1 MAASRH
7 KPPAPEALT
16 SPEPP
21 LELTELTC
29 RAVHRFDGKSLLARA
44 FTDKL
49 LGCKAESALNWAWS
63 VLVAAL
69 LVVAVDSIVSNP
81 GRDSYAFIY
90 VAQGLLDGEIPYL
103 DRWDHKGPLIYL
115 LNVMGLVIAGI
126 PGVWLVSAVFLI
138 GATWFAFKTTGK
150 AFGPTAA
157 FCSLA
162 TFLIYFNGFSYD
174 GGNFTENYAL
184 LFQFLALFLFLKL
197 TGGSGRE
204 ARLSLAIGAL
214 GAGAFLLRGNLIG
227 VWLAIGLYWII
238 RRDIA
243 LRWIAWSVLGGI
255 AVLLAVSIVFAIF
268 GAWSALWDAV
278 ILYNF
283 EYVDASLV
291 DRVDAFMDMREELR
305 IISLPLAAAW
315 IAGLWY
321 WLSGRTRSRPF
332 EHLAPLA
339 VILGPIEVALIALSG
354 FQWTHYYLAIL
365 PVSTVLIAFLVRFL
379 IEQRLVTSTVLSA
392 ALLLG
397 MLYYS
402 VPYQHL
408 SSLIEKYS
416 HIGEIAKSLE
426 RHTTANRIREETGP
440 DDSILIWGG
449 DAKLYVLSQRDSPTR
464 FFYQYPLVKPG
475 YANQTNR
482 NEFISDIVDS
492 RPTIIVDTENWRLSP
507 LDPVA
512 RKAWRPTDRRYLH
525 DPGTFKRFFDFVDT
539 EYEILDEVSGNTLYR
554 LRERN

>member
-29 RAVHRFDGKSLLARA
+29 RAVHRFEGKSLLARA

-49 LGCKAESALNWAWS
+49 LGHRAESVLSPVWA
-63 VLVAAL
+63 AAIAVL
-69 LVVAVDSIVSNP
+69 LVVAIDSTIATP
-81 GRDSYAFIY
+81 LRDQSVFIY
-90 VAQGLLDGEIPYL
+90 VTEGLLDGEIPYL

-115 LNVMGLVIAGI
+115 IYAVGLLLAGI
-126 PGVWLVSAVFLI
+126 PGIWLVGGVFLT
-138 GATWFAFKTTGK
+138 ASTWFAYKTTRA
-150 AFGPTAA
+150 AFGATAG
-157 FCSLA
+157 FFSVA
-162 TFLIYFNGFSYD
+162 TFLIYVNKFS
-174 GGNFTENYAL
+174 GNGNFTEQYAL
-184 LFQFLALFLFLKL
+184 LFQFVALLLFLKL

-204 ARLSLAIGAL
+204 VRLPLAIGAL

-243 LRWIAWSVLGGI
+243 LRWIAWSTVGGI
-255 AVLLAVSIVFAIF
+255 AVLLAVSIAFLIL
-268 GAWSALWDAV
+268 GAWSAFWDAV
-278 ILYNF
+278 IVYNF
-283 EYVDASLV
+283 AYVDASLG
-291 DRVDAFMDMREELR
+291 DRVAVLGEMRRRLV

-315 IAGLWY
+315 IAGLYY
-321 WLSGRTRSRPF
+321 WLSGRTRSRAF
-332 EHLAPLA
+332 EHLLPLA
-339 VILGPIEVALIALSG
+339 LILGPIEVALIALSG
-354 FQWTHYYLAIL
+354 FPWGHYYLAIL
-365 PVSTVLIAFLVRFL
+365 PVSTVLIAFLARFL
-379 IEQRLVTSTVLSA
+379 IEQRLVAPILLSS
-392 ALLLG
+392 ALLLWV
-397 MLYYS
+397 LYYL
-402 VPYQHL
+402 VPYRRVTG
-408 SSLIEKYS
+408 LIDKYA
-416 HIGEIAKSLE
+416 HVEEINVSVEDRLIAD
-426 RHTTANRIREETGP
+426 RIKEETDS
-440 DDSILIWGG
+440 DDSILVWGAEPQIYSRSER
-449 DAKLYVLSQRDSPTR
+449 DAPTR

-525 DPGTFKRFFDFVDT
+525 DPGTFKRFFEFVDT
-539 EYEILDEVSGNTLYR
+539 EYEVLDEVSGNTLYR
-554 LRERN
+554 LKERN